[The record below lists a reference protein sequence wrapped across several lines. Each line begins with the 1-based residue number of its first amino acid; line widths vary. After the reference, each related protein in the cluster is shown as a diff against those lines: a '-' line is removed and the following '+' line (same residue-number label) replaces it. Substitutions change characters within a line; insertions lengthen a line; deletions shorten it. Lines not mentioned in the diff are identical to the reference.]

1 MNVHES
7 EKIAGILRGLSYV
20 DTAELSEADI
30 IVFNTCCIRENAEN
44 HAFGNIG
51 ALKKLK
57 KQKPNLLI
65 AVGGCMTQEKG
76 KTDVL
81 KKKFPFID
89 IMFGTLNLEEL
100 GDLMLQVIFHSIMGK
115 EEGNYNLETVI
126 GDICKKLIRRH
137 PHIFASVEA
146 NTTNTVLENWDNIK
160 NVEKSNKTLG
170 DELSSI
176 TSSLP
181 ALMRSEK
188 VCKKIRKRKGETF
201 GGENITM
208 EEAGEALF
216 KLVASCSVS
225 GINPEEALK
234 KYTEKI
240 IENNQ

>member
-1 MNVHES
+1 MENKEIYTKDIERLNKAEAFSFDDFV
-7 EKIAGILRGLSYV
+7 KIVEILR
-20 DTAELSEADI
+20 A
-30 IVFNTCCIRENAEN
+30 CCPWDREQTHSSIRN
-44 HAFGNIG
+44 
-51 ALKKLK
+51 
-57 KQKPNLLI
+57 NLLEE
-65 AVGGCMTQEKG
+65 AYEVVEG
-76 KTDVL
+76 
-81 KKKFPFID
+81 ID
-89 IMFGTLNLEEL
+89 KNNPAIMQEEL
-100 GDLMLQVIFHSIMGK
+100 GDLMLQVIFHSIMGE
-115 EEGNYNLETVI
+115 EEGQYDLETVI

-160 NVEKSNKTLG
+160 NAEKSNKTLG
-170 DELSSI
+170 DELSAI

-181 ALMRSEK
+181 ALMHSEK

-216 KLVASCSVS
+216 KIVASCSLS

-234 KYTEKI
+234 KYTERI

>member
-1 MNVHES
+1 MENKEIYKNDIERLRSKETFSFDDFV
-7 EKIAGILRGLSYV
+7 KIVEILR
-20 DTAELSEADI
+20 A
-30 IVFNTCCIRENAEN
+30 CCPWDREQTHSSIRN
-44 HAFGNIG
+44 
-51 ALKKLK
+51 
-57 KQKPNLLI
+57 NLLEE
-65 AVGGCMTQEKG
+65 AYEVVEG
-76 KTDVL
+76 
-81 KKKFPFID
+81 ID
-89 IMFGTLNLEEL
+89 KNNPAIMQEEL

>member
-1 MNVHES
+1 MENKEIYKNDIERLR
-7 EKIAGILRGLSYV
+7 EKETFSFNDFVRIVEILR
-20 DTAELSEADI
+20 A
-30 IVFNTCCIRENAEN
+30 CCPWDREQTHSSIRN
-44 HAFGNIG
+44 
-51 ALKKLK
+51 
-57 KQKPNLLI
+57 NLLEE
-65 AVGGCMTQEKG
+65 AYEVVEG
-76 KTDVL
+76 
-81 KKKFPFID
+81 ID
-89 IMFGTLNLEEL
+89 KNNPAIMQEEL

-115 EEGNYNLETVI
+115 EEGKYNLETVI

-137 PHIFASVEA
+137 PHIFAAVEA